1 MDYFKRDKTKDIYR
15 DIFLDSE
22 DAMLIVNNSAEI
34 IDSNN
39 KFNELIQHDREVL
52 LSVKMFEVTNG
63 DIYSLEE
70 LLAIFQKRR
79 DTLSDFSVDSRLV
92 NNEEILSLQILFM
105 GASSENEDK
114 DRICLTFRDMAQ
126 KYQMRSLSTHD
137 LITNLPNQKEAFKD
151 IAYYINK
158 SQSANDSFCLLL
170 LSIDNFI
177 GMRAHLGYQATDVL
191 VVQIAK
197 NLQLLVDEV
206 DGSLYQMT
214 RNNFLLLIPNIDT
227 YEEVETFGKTIKTD
241 LTRMLEDHT
250 KNINLTFAIGATLFP
265 NSAIGVECLVNY
277 TCQALFEANQKGDG
291 QTVIDTSKIVTS
303 DDMDESMLHR
313 EMQKGL
319 EENQFLLYYQPLF
332 NMSTGKI
339 SGAEALVRWN
349 HPERGFISPSLF
361 IPLAK
366 KTGFIVQLGKFII
379 KQAIKQQKQ
388 WEIFNFKDIEIA
400 INITLREIETGGL
413 VAYIEDEFKLHAV
426 KQKLIRFEIPENVAM
441 INTGIAKREF
451 EALKDLGVSLSL
463 DNFGLGQ
470 SSVTCL
476 RSLPLDALKIDY
488 SFILDIVDNLEHQ
501 KIVKTMIELGHNFD
515 LNVVA
520 SGIENAKI
528 YALLK
533 SYGCDTAQGFYLS
546 KPLPAFEFQEMI
558 RDDVNIEVR
567 SNKKIRDKENSID
580 EYHGLYGKKPVDEI
594 KKIDKYSDYNKNM
607 F

>member
-15 DIFLDSE
+15 DIFLNSE
-22 DAMLIVNNSAEI
+22 DAMLIVNSSAEI

-52 LSVKMFEVTNG
+52 LSVKMFEVANG
-63 DIYSLEE
+63 DIYSLKE

-79 DTLSDFSVDSRLV
+79 DTLSGFSVESRLI
-92 NNEEILSLQILFM
+92 NNEEMLSLQILFM

-214 RNNFLLLIPNIDT
+214 RNNFLLLIPDIGT
-227 YEEVETFGKTIKTD
+227 YEEVETFGKIIKID

-265 NSAIGVECLVNY
+265 NSATGVEHLVDY
-277 TCQALFEANQKGDG
+277 TCQALFRANQKGDG
-291 QTVIDTSKIVTS
+291 QIVIDASKVVTS
-303 DDMDESMLHR
+303 DDMDESMLHK

-319 EENQFLLYYQPLF
+319 AENQFLLYYQPLF
-332 NMSTGKI
+332 DMSTGKI

-361 IPLAK
+361 IPIAK

-470 SSVTCL
+470 SSIICL
-476 RSLPLDALKIDY
+476 RALPLDTLKIDY
-488 SFILDIVDNLEHQ
+488 SLILDILKNEEHQ

-558 RDDVNIEVR
+558 RDDVNIEAR

-580 EYHGLYGKKPVDEI
+580 EYYGLYGNKP
-594 KKIDKYSDYNKNM
+594 IDKSKRKDKFLNYDKNI